1 MVPWQ
6 IGEEEMTVAFLA
18 ALVELVELVELVSLA
33 VVMREGFLVV
43 TREEASPGEVQVL
56 EAPAEGAVAT
66 RN

>member
-6 IGEEEMTVAFLA
+6 TGEEEMTVAF
-18 ALVELVELVELVSLA
+18 LVELVELVELV
-33 VVMREGFLVV
+33 FLVV
-43 TREEASPGEVQVL
+43 TREASPGEVQVL

>member
-6 IGEEEMTVAFLA
+6 TGEEEMAVAFLA
-18 ALVELVELVELVSLA
+18 AAVPAVLVGLVFLA
-33 VVMREGFLVV
+33 VVMQEGFLVV
-43 TREEASPGEVQVL
+43 TREASPGEVQVL